1 LNDKVV
7 GFEPVRLLFK
17 KWGFARLHAA
27 AVTWEIDTHA
37 INRVMPQSID
47 DAGQSPAIFS
57 QSTDRYLEQGRN
69 IIPKSASFM
78 YYCVYF

>member
-1 LNDKVV
+1 
-7 GFEPVRLLFK
+7 
-17 KWGFARLHAA
+17 
-27 AVTWEIDTHA
+27 
-37 INRVMPQSID
+37 MPQSID

-69 IIPKSASFM
+69 IIPKSASFL

>member
-1 LNDKVV
+1 MKCIIEWKSRKVWTCKTFIKN
-7 GFEPVRLLFK
+7 G
-17 KWGFARLHAA
+17 GFARLHAA

-47 DAGQSPAIFS
+47 DAVQSRAIFS

-69 IIPKSASFM
+69 TK
-78 YYCVYF
+78 